1 MSLCEEVPQKP
12 SDAVVFSRI
21 KQEEHDEIDRL
32 TNEFIAMGGAIEQI
46 PAGAGA
52 TTEDNRPN
60 RNEYTGELSIAE
72 FKARDTSRRK
82 NHKKMKI
89 DKPTNDFGDW

>member
-32 TNEFIAMGGAIEQI
+32 TSEFIAMGGAIKQI
-46 PAGAGA
+46 PPGVAQ
-52 TTEDNRPN
+52 P
-60 RNEYTGELSIAE
+60 L
-72 FKARDTSRRK
+72 
-82 NHKKMKI
+82 
-89 DKPTNDFGDW
+89 DKSENSTNSFGDL